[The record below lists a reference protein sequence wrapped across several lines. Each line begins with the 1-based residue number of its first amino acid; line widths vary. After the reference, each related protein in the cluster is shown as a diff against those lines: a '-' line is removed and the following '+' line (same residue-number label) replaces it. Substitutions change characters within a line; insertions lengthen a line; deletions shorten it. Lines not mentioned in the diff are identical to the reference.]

1 MTERDDYEVVIG
13 IEVHV
18 ELATESKVFCGCKTA
33 FGAAPNTQVCPVC
46 LGMPG
51 ALPMLNKRALEYTI
65 RAGLALGCTIAGWT
79 KFDRKNYF
87 YPDLAKGYQVS
98 QYDIPIARDGYIDIE
113 VDGQPKR
120 IRVRRVHLE
129 EETAKLVHAGDD
141 IISAN
146 QSLLDFNR
154 SGIGLIEIVSDAD
167 MRSADEARAYLTKL
181 RSILVAIGVSDCK
194 MEEGSMRCEANV
206 SVRPRGSKEYGTLV
220 ELKNIASFRAVH
232 RAIQYESARQIDLVR
247 SGGRVTRETRH
258 WDDVRGETAF
268 MRSKEQAADYRYFPE
283 PDLVPLEIAPEWVEE
298 IKGALPELPDAR
310 AARYVAEFGLPG
322 SDAALIA
329 ESRELASFFDGV
341 CDVLAKAGAGAV
353 DRAEG
358 AREAAKWLVGDVS
371 AALNA
376 SGIEL
381 SQSELAPELL
391 AELIQLVASGK
402 ISGKIAKSVFE
413 EVFASGKRPGDVVRE
428 RGLVQIS
435 DAGELAAIVG
445 RVIEANPGP
454 VSDYFAGKEKAITF
468 LVGQIMKE
476 TRGRANPQET
486 NRILREELTKR
497 V

>member
-1 MTERDDYEVVIG
+1 MTDRNDYEVVVG

-51 ALPMLNKRALEYTI
+51 ALPVLNRRALEYTI
-65 RAGLALGCTIAGWT
+65 RAGLALNCSIAGWT

-98 QYDIPIARDGYIDIE
+98 QYDIPIAHDGYIDIE

-206 SVRPRGSKEYGTLV
+206 SVMPRDSKEFGTLV

-232 RAIQYESARQIDLVR
+232 RAIQYESTRQIDLVR
-247 SGGRVTRETRH
+247 SGGRVSRETRH

-283 PDLVPLEIAPEWVEE
+283 PDLMPLEISPEWVDQ
-298 IKGALPELPDAR
+298 IRGGLPELPDAR
-310 AARYVAEFGLPG
+310 AARYVAEFGLPA

-341 CDVLAKAGAGAV
+341 CDVLAKAGAGA
-353 DRAEG
+353 DG
-358 AREAAKWLVGDVS
+358 PREAAKWLVGDVS

-381 SQSELAPELL
+381 SESRLAPELL
-391 AELIQLVASGK
+391 AELIGLVASGK

-435 DAGELAAIVG
+435 DAGELAAIVQ

-454 VSDYFAGKEKAITF
+454 VADYFAGKEKALTF

-486 NRILREELTKR
+486 NRILREELAKR
-497 V
+497 A

>member
-1 MTERDDYEVVIG
+1 
-13 IEVHV
+13 
-18 ELATESKVFCGCKTA
+18 
-33 FGAAPNTQVCPVC
+33 
-46 LGMPG
+46 
-51 ALPMLNKRALEYTI
+51 
-65 RAGLALGCTIAGWT
+65 
-79 KFDRKNYF
+79 
-87 YPDLAKGYQVS
+87 
-98 QYDIPIARDGYIDIE
+98 
-113 VDGQPKR
+113 
-120 IRVRRVHLE
+120 
-129 EETAKLVHAGDD
+129 
-141 IISAN
+141 
-146 QSLLDFNR
+146 
-154 SGIGLIEIVSDAD
+154 

-206 SVRPRGSKEYGTLV
+206 SVRLRGSKEYGTLV

-258 WDDVRGETAF
+258 WDDARGETAF

-283 PDLVPLEIAPEWVEE
+283 PDLMPLEISREWVDE
-298 IKGALPELPDAR
+298 IKSGLPELPDAR
-310 AARYVAEFGLPG
+310 AARYAREFGLPA

-341 CDVLAKAGAGAV
+341 CDALAKAGAEAV
-353 DRAEG
+353 DRTDG
-358 AREAAKWLVGDVS
+358 PREAAKWLVGDVS

-381 SQSELAPELL
+381 SQSKLAPELL
-391 AELIQLVASGK
+391 AELIGLVASGK

-413 EVFASGKRPGDVVRE
+413 EVFAQAAPRR
-428 RGLVQIS
+428 RGAGAWAS
-435 DAGELAAIVG
+435 SDKDAGQLAAIVQ

-486 NRILREELTKR
+486 NRILREELAKR
-497 V
+497 A